1 MIISHRHKFIFL
13 HCRKAA
19 GSSITVSLT
28 RYLGNSDIVLGAIHD
43 CIRNGVRPPRRMLV
57 EAFRHPQPRAIYKK
71 LLVGALW
78 KFVSASNKNYY
89 SNILGKAPQHAPA
102 TIVKDVFQEE
112 WSDYTK
118 FCVVRNPWSK
128 TLSDYFWSVRGIQDP
143 PSFTE
148 FANALSNG
156 ESLGRIVPLHNS
168 NWDMCAI
175 EDAICVDRTIQF
187 EKLSSGLLE
196 VTKDIGIDWD
206 GWLPHSKLNST
217 KKSRSYRDYYDA
229 DTKQLIAKIY
239 EKEIDHFEYIF

>member
-28 RYLGNSDIVLGAIHD
+28 RHLGHSDIVLGAIHD
-43 CIRNGVRPPRRMLV
+43 CIKNGIRPPRRMLI

-78 KFVSASNKNYY
+78 KFVSVSNKNYY
-89 SNILGKAPQHAPA
+89 SSILGTAPQHAPA
-102 TIVKDVFQEE
+102 AIVKEVFQTE

-128 TLSDYFWSVRGIQDP
+128 ALSDYFWSVRGIQNP
-143 PSFTE
+143 PSFAM
-148 FANALSNG
+148 FVNALANG
-156 ESLGRIVPLHNS
+156 EPLGSIVPLHNS

-175 EDAICVDRTIQF
+175 DDAICMDRIIRF
-187 EKLSSGLLE
+187 EELHDGLIE
-196 VTKDIGIDWD
+196 VTKHIGIDWD

-217 KKSRSYRDYYDA
+217 KTTRAYQDYYDA
-229 DTKQLIAKIY
+229 DSKRLVGRIY
-239 EKEIDHFEYIF
+239 EKEINHFGFMF